1 MHRCLSRPPALFPAL
16 IAVALALA
24 LGACSAKDEPQA
36 VSAPARDAAP
46 EMSAKMLARAPA
58 PMAADA
64 AAAGGGEAVSP
75 RHIAV
80 SHALE
85 VVVPAAQINEAWKAV
100 ADTCAK
106 LDCEV
111 VSSSVRKELRDQP
124 GGAELEMRV
133 NPKDALQLLGQIDGV
148 GRVASHNTSS
158 EDKTAQVVDVEAH
171 IKNRTEF
178 RDSLRALLQQPG
190 ANRKLSDVLDIQQ
203 TLSQTQAEL
212 DSHATQLKLLMQQTT
227 RQHVQV
233 AFRPEVT
240 LTEGRAANPIW
251 TALRDAGQVM
261 ADSVASLITLVAAFI
276 PWLVLLVPL
285 GWALRRA
292 WAWRARR
299 RAPPAA

>member
-1 MHRCLSRPPALFPAL
+1 MHRCLSRPPALAVAL
-16 IAVALALA
+16 IAAALALS
-24 LGACSAKDEPQA
+24 ACSAKDEPQA

-46 EMSAKMLARAPA
+46 EMSAKMMAPA
-58 PMAADA
+58 PMAA
-64 AAAGGGEAVSP
+64 AAGGAEAVVQ

-85 VVVPAAQINEAWKAV
+85 VVVPAAQITEAWKAV

-133 NPKDALQLLGQIDGV
+133 NPKDAPQLLGQIDGV

-190 ANRKLSDVLDIQQ
+190 ANRKLSDVLAIQQ

-212 DSHATQLKLLMQQTT
+212 DSHATQLKLLMQQTA

-261 ADSVASLITLVAAFI
+261 ADSVASLITLVAAFV
-276 PWLVLLVPL
+276 PWLVLLAPL
-285 GWALRRA
+285 AWGLRRV

-299 RAPPAA
+299 RAQPTA

>member
-1 MHRCLSRPPALFPAL
+1 MHRCLSRPPALFSAL
-16 IAVALALA
+16 IAAALA

-36 VSAPARDAAP
+36 VSAPARDAVP
-46 EMSAKMLARAPA
+46 EMSAKMMARAPA

-64 AAAGGGEAVSP
+64 AAGGGEAASP

-85 VVVPAAQINEAWKAV
+85 VVVPAAQITEAWKAV

-133 NPKDALQLLGQIDGV
+133 NPKDAPQLLGQIDGV

-251 TALRDAGQVM
+251 TALRDAGRVM

>member
-1 MHRCLSRPPALFPAL
+1 MSFMHRCLSRPPALFPAL
-16 IAVALALA
+16 IAAALA

-36 VSAPARDAAP
+36 VSAPTRDAAP
-46 EMSAKMLARAPA
+46 EMSAKMMAGAPA
-58 PMAADA
+58 PMAA
-64 AAAGGGEAVSP
+64 AAGGAEAVSP

-85 VVVPAAQINEAWKAV
+85 VVVPAAQITEAWKAV

-133 NPKDALQLLGQIDGV
+133 NPKDAPQLLGQIDGV

>member
-1 MHRCLSRPPALFPAL
+1 MHRFPSRPPALAAAL
-16 IAVALALA
+16 IAAALA

-46 EMSAKMLARAPA
+46 EMSAKMMAGAPA
-58 PMAADA
+58 PMAAV
-64 AAAGGGEAVSP
+64 AGGAEAVAP

-85 VVVPAAQINEAWKAV
+85 VVVPAAQITEAWKAV

-133 NPKDALQLLGQIDGV
+133 NPKDAPQLLGQIDGV

-276 PWLVLLVPL
+276 PWLVVLVPL
-285 GWALRRA
+285 VWGLRRA

-299 RAPPAA
+299 RAPPTH

>member
-1 MHRCLSRPPALFPAL
+1 MHRFPSRPPALAAAL
-16 IAVALALA
+16 IAAALA

-46 EMSAKMLARAPA
+46 EMSAKMMAGAPA
-58 PMAADA
+58 PMA
-64 AAAGGGEAVSP
+64 AAAGGGEVVSP

-85 VVVPAAQINEAWKAV
+85 VVVPAAQITEAWKAV
-100 ADTCAK
+100 ADTCAR

-133 NPKDALQLLGQIDGV
+133 NPKDAPQLLGQIDGV

-261 ADSVASLITLVAAFI
+261 ADSVASLITLVAAFV
-276 PWLVLLVPL
+276 PWLVVLVPL
-285 GWALRRA
+285 VWGLRRA

-299 RAPPAA
+299 RAPPTH

>member
-1 MHRCLSRPPALFPAL
+1 MHRLLSRSLALASAL
-16 IAVALALA
+16 IAAALA

-36 VSAPARDAAP
+36 VSATARGAAP
-46 EMSAKMLARAPA
+46 EMSAKMMAGAPA

-64 AAAGGGEAVSP
+64 ASAGGGEALSQ

-85 VVVPAAQINEAWKAV
+85 VVVPAAQITEAWKAV

-133 NPKDALQLLGQIDGV
+133 NPKDAPQLLGQLEGV

-178 RDSLRALLQQPG
+178 RNSLRALLQQPG
-190 ANRKLSDVLDIQQ
+190 ANRKLSDVLEIQQ

-251 TALRDAGQVM
+251 TALRDAGRVM
-261 ADSVASLITLVAAFI
+261 SDSVASLITLVAAFI
-276 PWLVLLVPL
+276 PWLVVLVPL
-285 GWALRRA
+285 VWALRRV
-292 WAWRARR
+292 WSWRARR
-299 RAPPAA
+299 RASPAA

>member
-1 MHRCLSRPPALFPAL
+1 MHRFPSRPPALAAAL
-16 IAVALALA
+16 IATALA

-36 VSAPARDAAP
+36 ESAPARDAAP
-46 EMSAKMLARAPA
+46 EMSAKMMAGAPA
-58 PMAADA
+58 PMA
-64 AAAGGGEAVSP
+64 AAAGGGEALSP

-85 VVVPAAQINEAWKAV
+85 VVVPAAQITEAWKAV

-111 VSSSVRKELRDQP
+111 LSSSVRKELRDQP

-133 NPKDALQLLGQIDGV
+133 NPKDAPQLLGQIDGV

-190 ANRKLSDVLDIQQ
+190 ANRKLSDVLEIQQ

-285 GWALRRA
+285 VWGLRRA

-299 RAPPAA
+299 RAPPTA

>member
-1 MHRCLSRPPALFPAL
+1 MLRFPSRPSALAAAL
-16 IAVALALA
+16 IAVALAL
-24 LGACSAKDEPQA
+24 GACSKQGEPQA
-36 VSAPARDAAP
+36 LPTPARDAAP
-46 EMSAKMLARAPA
+46 EMSAKMMAGAPA
-58 PMAADA
+58 PMA

-85 VVVPAAQINEAWKAV
+85 VVVPAAQITEAWKAV

-133 NPKDALQLLGQIDGV
+133 NPKDASQLLGQIDGV

-190 ANRKLSDVLDIQQ
+190 ANRKLSDVLEIQQ

-227 RQHVQV
+227 QQHVRV
-233 AFRPEVT
+233 SFRPEVT

-261 ADSVASLITLVAAFI
+261 ADSVASLITLAAAFI
-276 PWLVLLVPL
+276 PWLVVLVPL
-285 GWALRRA
+285 VWGLRRA
-292 WAWRARR
+292 WARRARR

>member
-1 MHRCLSRPPALFPAL
+1 MHRFLPRPPALAVAL
-16 IAVALALA
+16 IAAALALS
-24 LGACSAKDEPQA
+24 ACSSKDEPQA
-36 VSAPARDAAP
+36 ASAQSRDSAP
-46 EMSAKMLARAPA
+46 EMSAKMMAPTPA
-58 PMAADA
+58 PMAAA
-64 AAAGGGEAVSP
+64 SGGTEAVAP

-85 VVVPAAQINEAWKAV
+85 VVVPAAQITEAWKAV

-133 NPKDALQLLGQIDGV
+133 NPKDAPQLLGQIDGV

-190 ANRKLSDVLDIQQ
+190 ANRKLSDVLEIQQ

-285 GWALRRA
+285 VWGLRRA

-299 RAPPAA
+299 RAPPTA

>member
-1 MHRCLSRPPALFPAL
+1 MHRFLSRPPALVAAL
-16 IAVALALA
+16 IAVTLA
-24 LGACSAKDEPQA
+24 LGACGRQVESPAMP
-36 VSAPARDAAP
+36 APSRDTAP
-46 EMSAKMLARAPA
+46 EMSAKMMAGERSSAQLAPS
-58 PMAADA
+58 P
-64 AAAGGGEAVSP
+64 AAGGGEALSQ

-85 VVVPAAQINEAWKAV
+85 VVVPAEQITEAWKAV

-133 NPKDALQLLGQIDGV
+133 NPKDAPQLLGQLEGV

-190 ANRKLSDVLDIQQ
+190 ANRKLSDVLEIQQ

-227 RQHVQV
+227 RQHMQV
-233 AFRPEVT
+233 SFRPEVT

-251 TALRDAGQVM
+251 TALRDAGRVM
-261 ADSVASLITLVAAFI
+261 SDSVASLITLVAAFV
-276 PWLVLLVPL
+276 PWLVVLVPL
-285 GWALRRA
+285 VWALRWA

>member
-1 MHRCLSRPPALFPAL
+1 MHRIPSRPPALAAAL
-16 IAVALALA
+16 IAAALA

-46 EMSAKMLARAPA
+46 EMSAKMMAPAPAPA
-58 PMAADA
+58 PMA

-85 VVVPAAQINEAWKAV
+85 VVVPAAQITEAWKAV
-100 ADTCAK
+100 ADTCAR

-133 NPKDALQLLGQIDGV
+133 NPKDAPQLLGQIDGV

-251 TALRDAGQVM
+251 TALRDAGRVM
-261 ADSVASLITLVAAFI
+261 ADSVASLITLVAAFV
-276 PWLVLLVPL
+276 PWLVVLVPL
-285 GWALRRA
+285 VWGLRRA

-299 RAPPAA
+299 RAPPTT

>member
-1 MHRCLSRPPALFPAL
+1 
-16 IAVALALA
+16 
-24 LGACSAKDEPQA
+24 
-36 VSAPARDAAP
+36 
-46 EMSAKMLARAPA
+46 MSAKVMAPA
-58 PMAADA
+58 PMAA
-64 AAAGGGEAVSP
+64 AAGGAEAVSP

-85 VVVPAAQINEAWKAV
+85 VVVPAAQITEAWRAV
-100 ADTCAK
+100 SDTCAK

-111 VSSSVRKELRDQP
+111 LSSSVRKELRDQP

-133 NPKDALQLLGQIDGV
+133 NPKDAPQLLGQIDGV
-148 GRVASHNTSS
+148 GRVASHNTRS

-190 ANRKLSDVLDIQQ
+190 ANRKLSDVLEIQQ

-240 LTEGRAANPIW
+240 LIEGRAANPIW

-261 ADSVASLITLVAAFI
+261 ADSVASLITLVAAFV

-285 GWALRRA
+285 VWGLRRV
-292 WAWRARR
+292 WVWRARR
-299 RAPPAA
+299 RAPPTA

>member
-1 MHRCLSRPPALFPAL
+1 MHRCLSRPPALFSAL
-16 IAVALALA
+16 IAAALA

-36 VSAPARDAAP
+36 VSAPARDAVP
-46 EMSAKMLARAPA
+46 EMSAKMMARAPA

-64 AAAGGGEAVSP
+64 AAGGGEAASP

-85 VVVPAAQINEAWKAV
+85 VVVPAAQITEAWKAV

-133 NPKDALQLLGQIDGV
+133 NPKDAPQLLGQIDGV

-240 LTEGRAANPIW
+240 LTEGRAANPVW

>member
-1 MHRCLSRPPALFPAL
+1 MHRFLLRPPALAAAL
-16 IAVALALA
+16 TAAALV
-24 LGACSAKDEPQA
+24 LGACSAKDESQA
-36 VSAPARDAAP
+36 VSAMASDAAP
-46 EMSAKMLARAPA
+46 EMSARMRAPA
-58 PMAADA
+58 PASMAAA
-64 AAAGGGEAVSP
+64 MGGAEAVAQ

-85 VVVPAAQINEAWKAV
+85 VVVPAAQITEAWKAV

-111 VSSSVRKELRDQP
+111 LSSSVRKELRDQP

-133 NPKDALQLLGQIDGV
+133 NPKDAPQLLGQIDGV
-148 GRVASHNTSS
+148 GRVASHNTRS

-190 ANRKLSDVLDIQQ
+190 ANRKLSDVLEIQQ

-261 ADSVASLITLVAAFI
+261 ADSVASLITLVAAFV
-276 PWLVLLVPL
+276 PWLVVLVPL
-285 GWALRRA
+285 VWGLRRV
-292 WAWRARR
+292 WVWRARR
-299 RAPPAA
+299 RAPPTA

>member
-1 MHRCLSRPPALFPAL
+1 MHRFPSRPPALAAAL
-16 IAVALALA
+16 IAAALA

-46 EMSAKMLARAPA
+46 EMSAKMMAGAPA
-58 PMAADA
+58 PMAAV
-64 AAAGGGEAVSP
+64 AGGAEAVAP

-85 VVVPAAQINEAWKAV
+85 VVVPAAQITEAWKAV

-133 NPKDALQLLGQIDGV
+133 NPKDAPQLLGQIDGV

-171 IKNRTEF
+171 IRNRTEF

-276 PWLVLLVPL
+276 PWLVVLVPL
-285 GWALRRA
+285 VWGLRRA

-299 RAPPAA
+299 RAPPTH

>member
-1 MHRCLSRPPALFPAL
+1 MHRCLSRPPALFSAL
-16 IAVALALA
+16 IAAALA

-36 VSAPARDAAP
+36 VSAPARDAVP
-46 EMSAKMLARAPA
+46 EMSAKMMARAPA

-64 AAAGGGEAVSP
+64 AAGGGEAASP

-85 VVVPAAQINEAWKAV
+85 VVVPAAQITEAWKAV

-133 NPKDALQLLGQIDGV
+133 NPKDAPQLLGQIDGV